1 MRAAHKPVQRTVRI
15 PMRADLVDEISVLEQ
30 QARRE
35 RDIDA
40 RENRDPVAPRL
51 AERIRELD
59 DQLAAS
65 EVAFTFRGIGR
76 RAYQAL
82 IAAHPPTDEQQAS
95 ARDAGVVLS
104 YNPDTFPPALLAAAC
119 ILPEGATLADMT
131 DIWETWS
138 EGQASQLWTAVLTA
152 NMGSADVGPK
162 SLIASEILA
171 GSAKS

>member
-1 MRAAHKPVQRTVRI
+1 MRAAHKAVQRTVRI

-35 RDIDA
+35 RDLDE

-59 DQLAAS
+59 DELAAS

-76 RAYQAL
+76 RAYQGL
-82 IAAHPPTDEQQAS
+82 IAAHPPTDEQQAT
-95 ARDAGVVLS
+95 ARDGGLVLS

-119 ILPEGATLADMT
+119 ISPQGATLADMT